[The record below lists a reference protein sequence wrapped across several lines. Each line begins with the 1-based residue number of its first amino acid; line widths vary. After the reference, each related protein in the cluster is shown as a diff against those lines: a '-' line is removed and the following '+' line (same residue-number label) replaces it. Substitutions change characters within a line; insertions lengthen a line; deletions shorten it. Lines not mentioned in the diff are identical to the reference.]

1 MTDKS
6 IGIYDKNGINLNPLN
21 NAPYSDQYKL
31 LSKFWSSLPAYDFI
45 DKCIESIKKIIILNL
60 FYLQKII

>member
-1 MTDKS
+1 MS

-45 DKCIESIKKIIILNL
+45 DKCIE
-60 FYLQKII
+60 